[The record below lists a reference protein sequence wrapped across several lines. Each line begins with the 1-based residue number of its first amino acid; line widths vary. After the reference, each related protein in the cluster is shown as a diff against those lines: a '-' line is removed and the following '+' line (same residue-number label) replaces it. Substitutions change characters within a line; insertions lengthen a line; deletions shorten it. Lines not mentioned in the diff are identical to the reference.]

1 MWQPVSTSVRV
12 VQQQGTSAGVRA
24 AQQCLPNRPRNQ
36 PQPTNRQ
43 PQPTPQVASALG
55 QDLAMPAASN
65 MMRYAAERVLG
76 WGSGAGRTNGAEIT
90 ADEFAALVD
99 HFRVAD

>member
-1 MWQPVSTSVRV
+1 M
-12 VQQQGTSAGVRA
+12 
-24 AQQCLPNRPRNQ
+24 
-36 PQPTNRQ
+36 
-43 PQPTPQVASALG
+43 ASALG
-55 QDLAMPAASN
+55 QDLAMPAGSN